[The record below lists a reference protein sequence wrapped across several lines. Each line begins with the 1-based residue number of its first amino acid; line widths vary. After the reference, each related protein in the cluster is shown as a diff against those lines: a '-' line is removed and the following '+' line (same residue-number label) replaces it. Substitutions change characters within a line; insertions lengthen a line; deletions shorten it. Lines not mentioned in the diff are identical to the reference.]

1 LRQIWLGASKGN
13 VETVTCMLPSNV
25 TNYLLNKKRAELAE
39 LEKRY
44 GVNIEIQ
51 TNPGL
56 SPWEG
61 DLKFIERSKSKEA

>member
-1 LRQIWLGASKGN
+1 
-13 VETVTCMLPSNV
+13 V

-51 TNPGL
+51 ANPNL

-61 DLKFIERSKSKEA
+61 DLKFIERSKSKVA